1 MFKPAWLGLILAL
14 AAWACGTS
22 APQTQP
28 APAPLS
34 LPNAILTAT
43 PAPLPVVTTFFP
55 TPTLPAVDAPIP
67 ASGLQVAYLGGGNL
81 WLWDEA
87 GASQLTFDGKV
98 VAAALS
104 KDGSWLAFLRGREV
118 WVMRSDGAGE
128 RMLAPLP
135 GEAGVP
141 YFAPNGTLLA
151 VSTSDHILVLDL
163 NAGSATTV
171 LTYPA
176 IPHFLPQV
184 VWAIDSYGFKTILP
198 VSAEGGAAQL
208 HYAFPDG
215 TVANLGS
222 LDLAPL
228 GESLPLISPDG
239 GYVLYVA
246 RHGEDSRSLMLMD
259 ASGAARPYG
268 EPAARIRVG
277 GWYPDSKRFTYAS
290 EGTGGIAWLTGSVDG
305 PPQAGTPFDMSLG
318 RWVDAGRYL
327 LLENGNLSLC
337 DLSGAKWPIASNVQD
352 YAFSSP

>member
-1 MFKPAWLGLILAL
+1 MIMFKTSLIFLTLAL
-14 AAWACGTS
+14 AVLACGTS
-22 APQTQP
+22 ASQTQP

-34 LPNAILTAT
+34 LPDATLPAT
-43 PAPLPVVTTFFP
+43 PAPPLDE
-55 TPTLPAVDAPIP
+55 PAAVPP
-67 ASGLQVAYLGGGNL
+67 ASGFTPSVAGLQVAYVSGGNL
-81 WLWDEA
+81 WMWSET
-87 GASQLTFDGKV
+87 GARQLTFDGRV

-104 KDGSWLAFLRGREV
+104 KDGSWLAFLRGAEV

-128 RMLAPLP
+128 QMLATLP
-135 GEAGVP
+135 GEAGFP

-151 VSTSDHILVLDL
+151 ISTSDHILVLDL

-184 VWAIDSYGFKTILP
+184 VWATDSYGFKTIIP

-228 GESLPLISPDG
+228 RESLPLISPDG

-305 PPQAGTPFDMSLG
+305 PPQAGAPFDPSLG
-318 RWVDAGRYL
+318 RWVEAGRYL
-327 LLENGNLSLC
+327 LLENEALSLG
-337 DLSGAKWPIASNVQD
+337 DLGGGKWSIASGVQD